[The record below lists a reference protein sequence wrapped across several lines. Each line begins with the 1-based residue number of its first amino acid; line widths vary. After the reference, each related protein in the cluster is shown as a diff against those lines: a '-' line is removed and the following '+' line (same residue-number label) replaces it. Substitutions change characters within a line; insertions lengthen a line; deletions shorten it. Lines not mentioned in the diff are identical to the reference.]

1 MWRIVM
7 SRPAPAIS
15 DVRFTPGS
23 RADVATGLLGWVACV
38 VDDRLVLDGITLR
51 RTASGR
57 LALSFPERRTATGAY
72 PYMRPVDAPARRDIE
87 QAIFRAIA
95 AEVAP

>member
-1 MWRIVM
+1 M
-7 SRPAPAIS
+7 PDLAIS
-15 DVRFTPGS
+15 NVRFTPGS
-23 RADVATGLLGWVACV
+23 RSDADRGLLGYISCV
-38 VDDRLVLDGITLR
+38 IDDRLYLDGITLR
-51 RTASGR
+51 KTAAGR
-57 LALSFPERRTATGAY
+57 LALSFPERRTASGAY

>member
-1 MWRIVM
+1 M
-7 SRPAPAIS
+7 SSVAAIS

-23 RADVATGLLGWVACV
+23 HADAETGLLGWVACV
-38 VDDRLVLDGITLR
+38 VDDRLVLDGIALR
-51 RTASGR
+51 KTVAGR
-57 LALSFPERRTATGAY
+57 LALAFPERRTASGAY
-72 PYMRPVDAPARRDIE
+72 PYMRPVDGPARRDIE